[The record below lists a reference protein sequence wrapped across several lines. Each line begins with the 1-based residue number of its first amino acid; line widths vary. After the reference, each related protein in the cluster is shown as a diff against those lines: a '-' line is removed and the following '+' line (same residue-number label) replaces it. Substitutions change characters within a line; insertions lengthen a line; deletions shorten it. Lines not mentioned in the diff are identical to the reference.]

1 MCAVSTCVVTSH
13 VRPPCGDYVTQG
25 NLAHFTC
32 SPPDIGAEQATQ
44 SLRDAMLEGL
54 LLVQS
59 YASQPEVVP
68 KGMNHAVCVS

>member
-1 MCAVSTCVVTSH
+1 MSDHHVVTT
-13 VRPPCGDYVTQG
+13 YVTQG

-59 YASQPEVVP
+59 YASQSEVVP
-68 KGMNHAVCVS
+68 RGMNHAVCVS